1 MTTLVVSLVLV
12 PDRSEEVLA
21 RLRAE
26 VAPWLRRLPGFVT
39 SRWLLGTDQDRCT
52 VLVELSGPEVVPV
65 LTAALDP
72 GGHDT
77 ARSWWCERIEEV
89 TDLGLALRPAIVL

>member
-1 MTTLVVSLVLV
+1 MMLVVTLALV

-39 SRWLLGTDQDRCT
+39 SRWLLGTDHERCT
-52 VLVELSGPEVVPV
+52 VLLELAEPDVVPV
-65 LTAALDP
+65 LVAALDP
-72 GGHDT
+72 GAHDT

-89 TDLGLALRPAIVL
+89 TDLGLALRPSIML

>member
-1 MTTLVVSLVLV
+1 MTMLVVSLVLV
-12 PDRSEEVLA
+12 PDRSDEVLA

-39 SRWLLGTDQDRCT
+39 SRWLLGVDHDRCT
-52 VLVELSGPEVVPV
+52 VVVELADPGVVPTLV
-65 LTAALDP
+65 AALGP
-72 GGHDT
+72 GAPDT

-89 TDLGLALRPAIVL
+89 SDLGLALRPSISL